1 MTLPRLNT
9 SAAAPPGPSGG
20 TKPSVPT
27 NECEVSMAETR
38 PMSAS
43 LGNTMHED
51 QVRRLDVAVDE
62 SMRVQMR
69 QRAREGKADSE
80 ALVGREPLLAGAQFF
95 ERLGHVTFGKNF
107 IASLNIVGEL

>member
-1 MTLPRLNT
+1 
-9 SAAAPPGPSGG
+9 
-20 TKPSVPT
+20 
-27 NECEVSMAETR
+27 MAETR

-107 IASLNIVGEL
+107 IASLNIVGELHHIIEKTGGVIASDV